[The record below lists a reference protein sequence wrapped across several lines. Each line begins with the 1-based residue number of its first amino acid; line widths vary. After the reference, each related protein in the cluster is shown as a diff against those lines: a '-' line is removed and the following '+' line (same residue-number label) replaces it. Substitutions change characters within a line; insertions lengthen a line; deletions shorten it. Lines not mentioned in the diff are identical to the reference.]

1 MSEPTVIRLEVLGA
15 PTAQPRHKH
24 FTRGKFTGTYDPAS
38 AKKNTFASCVQDDA
52 PLEPLNKPLIF
63 EVTFYMPRP
72 KGHYGTGKK
81 AEMLRDDAPEWH
93 TSRGDL
99 DNQIKFCTDALNGI
113 FYKDDALICSII
125 AKKIYSERPRTEI
138 IITTL

>member
-1 MSEPTVIRLEVLGA
+1 MEIRLTVLGA

-38 AKKNTFASCVQDDA
+38 AKKNTFASCVQDQA
-52 PLEPLNKPLIF
+52 PEVPLNCPIDLN
-63 EVTFYMPRP
+63 VTFYMPRP
-72 KGHYGTGKK
+72 QGHYGTGKK
-81 AEMLRDDAPEWH
+81 QFFLKDNAPEWH

-113 FYKDDALICSII
+113 FYKDDALICSIV
-125 AKKIYSERPRTEI
+125 AKKIYSENPRTEI
-138 IITTL
+138 ILTTL